1 MTMQF
6 FSCVPKKVK
15 DYVITL
21 DLDSK
26 LEKLDKEINNDD
38 YDDELEK
45 YHSKINNKKIE
56 SKESTEDK
64 ESVYTLDKK
73 IKVYRELKRT
83 KGKYKE
89 NYQD

>member
-38 YDDELEK
+38 YNNELEK
-45 YHSKINNKKIE
+45 YYSKINNKK
-56 SKESTEDK
+56 
-64 ESVYTLDKK
+64 
-73 IKVYRELKRT
+73 
-83 KGKYKE
+83 
-89 NYQD
+89 

>member
-26 LEKLDKEINNDD
+26 LEKLDKEINNND
-38 YDDELEK
+38 YNNELEK

-64 ESVYTLDKK
+64 ESVHTLDKK